1 MGTTSRSYSQ
11 DLGEAFGS
19 CFGSAALSWVGGF
32 DVIKCSFLGL
42 FFVGSR
48 NNKFADTFIA
58 LCVNINSEEFFH
70 LGSQM
75 AGKEYSVDKVG
86 AGEVG
91 EKRQSRSYIEYDEVE
106 NSISAN

>member
-1 MGTTSRSYSQ
+1 MGTTSRSYRQ
-11 DLGEAFGS
+11 DFGEACGS
-19 CFGSAALSWVGGF
+19 CIGSAALSWVGGL

-42 FFVGSR
+42 FFAGSR

-70 LGSQM
+70 LDSPM

-91 EKRQSRSYIEYDEVE
+91 EK
-106 NSISAN
+106 